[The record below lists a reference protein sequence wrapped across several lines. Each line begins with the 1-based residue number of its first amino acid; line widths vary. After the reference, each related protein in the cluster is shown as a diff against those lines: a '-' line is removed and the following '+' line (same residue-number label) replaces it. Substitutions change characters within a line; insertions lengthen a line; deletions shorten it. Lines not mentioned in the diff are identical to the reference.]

1 VIVMADESYVQ
12 GADDASGKKIRN
24 LVRTRLVLDSV
35 PDADGDLDRYTQV
48 VALADELGNLIVP
61 DHEWREAMLEEQR
74 LTNRLLLEILERLR

>member
-1 VIVMADESYVQ
+1 MADESYVQ

-48 VALADELGNLIVP
+48 VALADNDGNLIAS
-61 DHEWREAMLEEQR
+61 DHEWREAMLAEQR
-74 LTNRLLLEILERLR
+74 TTNQLLIEILGRLR